1 MINKKGELETRKIIF
16 VDGHCNL
23 CNHLVK
29 TLLWIDSHKTLY
41 FSSLLSDFSVSFFA
55 SKHTEIV
62 SKTSVVFYD
71 GSNLFF
77 KSEAILKIADSLGF
91 PYSLLKATYIIPSFV
106 RDSIY
111 DFIAKN
117 RYKIFGQN
125 SICHIT
131 GKKENTRFIDSY

>member
-1 MINKKGELETRKIIF
+1 MTSKLETRKIIF

-29 TLLWIDSHKTLY
+29 TLLWIDSFNILY
-41 FSSLLSDFSVSFFA
+41 FSSLLSDFSVSFFG
-55 SKHTEIV
+55 SEHTEIM
-62 SKTSVVFYD
+62 SKTSVVYYD
-71 GSNLFF
+71 GSELFF

-91 PYSLLKATYIIPSFV
+91 PFSLAKIFYLIPRFI

-111 DFIAKN
+111 DFIARH
-117 RYKIFGQN
+117 RYKIFGHN

-131 GKKENTRFIDSY
+131 GKKDNTRFIDS

>member
-55 SKHTEIV
+55 SNHTEIV

-71 GSNLFF
+71 GSNLFY

-91 PYSLLKATYIIPSFV
+91 PYSLLKVTYIIPIFI

-111 DFIAKN
+111 DFISKN
-117 RYKIFGQN
+117 RYKFFGHN

-131 GKKENTRFIDSY
+131 ERKDNIRFIDSF